1 MIRVAVDI
9 PSARVEWALGVLLS
23 LLGMRWTVVPAGSD
37 ADLAYG
43 RPRNGARAV
52 IWAGP
57 QTGWD
62 DPRPTLDRSGDVP
75 YVRLPE
81 DHGWPGDGPA
91 TMVPFDAAYATYAA
105 LTAPWEDLD
114 PADEVGCP
122 IGAESWLAHQGLLE
136 RPVVHDYAAALRTA
150 LDAAGLPAGTPQST
164 SIVLTHDVDSN
175 FGHLFARR
183 ESVALLR
190 RDLAAR
196 RPEALRRLAG
206 LGRRA
211 LGPYGSDPNDRWEE
225 WLELAASHG
234 GRPTFFVASYGLF
247 DAGSLRHD
255 PPYDARRPEVR
266 EVLRDLIASGAEVGI
281 HFSLQARAGADQV
294 RAECDRLA
302 EVLDAP
308 VRSARHHWWA
318 VGRPPE
324 RVLDWQSRAGIEVD
338 CSLGYNDVVG
348 FRRGIA
354 APFHPFD
361 READRPLDLW
371 ELPTVAMDLAV
382 HDGSRTA
389 VDAEAMLLRVL
400 ECAKSVRGALVLDWH
415 AHALNPTRLNGSGA
429 GLRAL
434 LDSPSCDGVPVRTPL
449 ELVRDFEPS

>member
-1 MIRVAVDI
+1 MRVAVDI
-9 PSARVEWALGVLLS
+9 PSARAEWALGVLLS
-23 LLGMRWTVVPAGSD
+23 VLGVRWTVVPPGSD

-43 RPRNGARAV
+43 RPRDGVRAV
-52 IWAGP
+52 IRAGA
-57 QTGWD
+57 QGGWD
-62 DPRPTLDRSGDVP
+62 NPRPTLDRFGSLP
-75 YVRLPE
+75 YVRLP
-81 DHGWPGDGPA
+81 DGHAPSADEPA
-91 TMVPFDAAYATYAA
+91 TVVPFDAVYATYAA
-105 LTAPWEDLD
+105 LTAPWEAVD
-114 PADEVGCP
+114 PVDEVGCP
-122 IGAESWLAHQGLLE
+122 IGAESWLARQGLLE

-150 LDAAGLPAGTPQST
+150 LEAAGLPVEPPRSA

-183 ESVALLR
+183 ESLALLR

-196 RPEALRRLAG
+196 RPDALRRLAG

-266 EVLRDLIASGAEVGI
+266 RVLRELVRSGAEVGI

-302 EVLDAP
+302 DVLGAP

-324 RVLDWQSRAGIEVD
+324 RVLGWQSRAGVEVD

-361 READRPLDLW
+361 RDADRPLGLW

-382 HDGSRTA
+382 HDGRRTA
-389 VDAEAMLLRVL
+389 GDAEAILLRLL
-400 ECAKSVRGALVLDWH
+400 ESARSVGGALVLDWH
-415 AHALNPTRLNGSGA
+415 AHALNPRRLNGAGA

-434 LDSPSCDGVPVRTPL
+434 LDSPSCEGLSIRTPL
-449 ELVRDFEPS
+449 ELVRGFQPS